1 MNNINMLILY
11 VGLSYLIGSI
21 SGSLILGKLW
31 KIDIRTLGS
40 GNAGGTNALRSVG
53 ILFGLLTFII
63 DLSKGIIPA
72 YLSQGN
78 LNLMLICGFSAML
91 GHVYPI
97 FYNFKGGKGAG
108 TLLGVLIIALPA
120 GALYVTITWFLCVVL
135 SGYVGLSTMIA
146 VFVLLIYSVIY
157 TSYPFIIFS
166 ACSCL
171 FIIYTHRSN
180 IQRMKEGN
188 ENQFSKVMLFRRNKK
203 GSV

>member
-1 MNNINMLILY
+1 MT
-11 VGLSYLIGSI
+11 LSYLLGSI

-31 KIDIRTLGS
+31 KVDIRDLGS

-63 DLSKGIIPA
+63 DLTKGIIPA
-72 YLSQGN
+72 YLAQDSIPM
-78 LNLMLICGFSAML
+78 MLLCGFSAML

-108 TLLGVLIIALPA
+108 TLLGVLVVALPVA
-120 GALYVTITWFLCVVL
+120 TLYIISTWCIILIL
-135 SGYVGLSTMIA
+135 TGYVGLSTMLAI
-146 VFVLLIYSVIY
+146 FSLLVYSMIY

-166 ACSCL
+166 ACAFL

-188 ENQFSKVMLFRRNKK
+188 ENQFSKVMIFKRK
-203 GSV
+203 

>member
-1 MNNINMLILY
+1 MLILY
-11 VGLSYLIGSI
+11 MGLSYLLGSI

-31 KIDIRTLGS
+31 KVDIRDLGS

-63 DLSKGIIPA
+63 DLTKGIIPA
-72 YLSQGN
+72 YLTQDSIPI
-78 LNLMLICGFSAML
+78 MLLCGFSAML

-108 TLLGVLIIALPA
+108 TLLGVLVVALPIST
-120 GALYVTITWFLCVVL
+120 LYIILTWCIVL
-135 SGYVGLSTMIA
+135 ILTGYVGLSTMLAILS
-146 VFVLLIYSVIY
+146 LLVYSMIY

-166 ACSCL
+166 ACAFL

-188 ENQFSKVMLFRRNKK
+188 ENQFSKVMIFKRK
-203 GSV
+203 